1 MQWFG
6 RVFSLL
12 LGRNERQEQKGRTY
26 KLLNPPRGIN
36 SVQIQ
41 KPHKPKG
48 AKRRDSI
55 ITSFMSALEKRGYAN
70 TTMSCVA
77 KEADIAR
84 SHLFYYFA
92 STEEILFEVFKTQCD
107 VIVAGIEATPQKTFE
122 DKVVYV
128 ADFFFTENSSVNHMT
143 TGVMYQAIGASV
155 HTPALAAHKQE
166 LDQHCIRLLSAI
178 FANCGISHE
187 ECTERAEILYAL
199 IAGSK
204 LNSFFSSNPSLNL
217 VRERFIYVA
226 NLLGQLPIEGAAQ
239 SNACQ

>member
-1 MQWFG
+1 M
-6 RVFSLL
+6 
-12 LGRNERQEQKGRTY
+12 
-26 KLLNPPRGIN
+26 
-36 SVQIQ
+36 QIQ
-41 KPHKPKG
+41 KPHKKKG

-55 ITSFMSALEKRGYAN
+55 VTGFMSALKKHGYAN

-77 KEADIAR
+77 KEADIGR

-92 STEEILFEVFKTQCD
+92 STEEILLEVFKDQCD
-107 VIVAGIEATPQKTFE
+107 AIGSGMEAMPQKTFE
-122 DKVVYV
+122 EKVVYV

-155 HTPALAAHKQE
+155 HTPALAAEKQA

-178 FANCGISHE
+178 FANCDITHE
-187 ECTERAEILYAL
+187 ERTERAEILYAL

-204 LNSFFSSNPSLNL
+204 LNSFFSSNPSLKL

-226 NLLGQLPIEGAAQ
+226 NLLGQLQ
-239 SNACQ
+239 T